1 MKKKPARN
9 ISLRKDS
16 SSLLEKINSSIDVD
30 QRLYKEDI
38 QGSIAHCKMLIQ
50 SKIIPSKDGN
60 AIIKGLRQIKKDIEK
75 NKVKFDSKLEDIHM
89 NIESLL
95 FKKIGQVAGKL
106 HTGRSRND
114 QVVTDFKLWIRVN
127 IRNFDKEL
135 KNFQKVLIQ
144 VAKKNINTIMPGY
157 THMQI
162 AQPVSLAHHLM
173 AYVEMVG
180 RDRGRLNNCLT
191 RLNENPLGAG
201 ALAGT
206 SFNINRKLTSN
217 LLGFTKPTTNS
228 IDSVSDRDFSIEFI
242 FCLSLIGVHL
252 SRLAEEIVIW
262 ASQHF
267 NFVELPDELSTGSSI
282 MPQKK
287 NPDGAELVRAKV
299 AISISN
305 LMAILSLIKNL
316 PLSYSK
322 DLQEDKRITF
332 EAFDNTKL
340 SLSVIK
346 EMISKI
352 KFNKEKML
360 NAVNNS
366 NATSTDLADWLVK
379 EIDYPFRKAHN
390 ITGKIIQYATNKK
403 KLLSDLSLKELQKFE
418 KRITN
423 KVFSVFIPQ
432 NSIKSKKSI
441 GGVSPETVKKAIQE
455 AEKKYL

>member
-299 AISISN
+299 AVSISN

>member
-1 MKKKPARN
+1 M
-9 ISLRKDS
+9 
-16 SSLLEKINSSIDVD
+16 
-30 QRLYKEDI
+30 
-38 QGSIAHCKMLIQ
+38 
-50 SKIIPSKDGN
+50 
-60 AIIKGLRQIKKDIEK
+60 
-75 NKVKFDSKLEDIHM
+75 
-89 NIESLL
+89 
-95 FKKIGQVAGKL
+95 

-173 AYVEMVG
+173 AYVEIVG

>member
-135 KNFQKVLIQ
+135 KIFQKVLMQ

-299 AISISN
+299 AVSISN